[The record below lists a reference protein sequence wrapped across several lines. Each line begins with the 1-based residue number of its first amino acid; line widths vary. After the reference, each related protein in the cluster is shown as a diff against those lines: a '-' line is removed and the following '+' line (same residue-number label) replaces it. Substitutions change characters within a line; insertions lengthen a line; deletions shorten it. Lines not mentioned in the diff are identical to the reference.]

1 MTIRS
6 STVAGAL
13 LAGFLTL
20 GGLTACGGDS
30 PSSTRHGPPRTV
42 LSPPPLRP
50 PPVSLAGEVLDSTP
64 DVACWPATHA
74 WFKATDTNGNGKLEL
89 PEIQADSARFFARID
104 ANGDHA
110 LTSSELTAY
119 REAAAPSAY
128 RDQPAPPARRSAG
141 DSPMTADQPPS
152 PGSAPPPGSRTE
164 RRDSGLLAQP
174 DPVMAAD
181 TNLDFRVTPE
191 ELADRVKSRVA
202 KLDTNQDGALDSAE
216 LAAYCPPE

>member
-6 STVAGAL
+6 STVAGTL
-13 LAGFLTL
+13 IAGFLML
-20 GGLTACGGDS
+20 GGLRACGGDS

-50 PPVSLAGEVLDSTP
+50 PPISLAGEVLDSTP
-64 DVACWPATHA
+64 DVACWPATLA
-74 WFKATDTNGNGKLEL
+74 WFKATDTNGNSKLEL
-89 PEIQADSARFFARID
+89 PEVQADTARFLARID
-104 ANGDHA
+104 ANGDRA

-119 REAAAPSAY
+119 RTAAAPGAY
-128 RDQPAPPARRSAG
+128 RDQPAPPARHGAA

-152 PGSAPPPGSRTE
+152 PGSLPPPGARTE
-164 RRDSGLLAQP
+164 RRDSGVLAQP

-191 ELADRVKSRVA
+191 ELADRVRGRFT
-202 KLDTNQDGALDSAE
+202 KLDTNQDGTLDSAE